1 MFSCLQSK
9 CIISTIC
16 TTYILVQ
23 VQRSFE
29 TLFLM
34 LICSWWWSSV
44 MLAEGTFTFSQ
55 HSSLKSSFTARFSRR
70 EKFWNIINR
79 SSSKCAFYSVMKFS
93 EVKTTTASSK
103 FSCRHLLIIAE
114 KSSQKM
120 RKIFNILTLYT
131 KMLFKISNSIHF
143 PHCWYLGD

>member
-1 MFSCLQSK
+1 MKFSLLYIHTFLIQKLLMFSCLQSK

-23 VQRSFE
+23 VQRFFE

-34 LICSWWWSSV
+34 LIHCWWWSSV
-44 MLAEGTFTFSQ
+44 MLAEGTFTFS
-55 HSSLKSSFTARFSRR
+55 HNSSLNTSFTARFSRR

-79 SSSKCAFYSVMKFS
+79 SSSKCAFYNVMKFS

-103 FSCRHLLIIAE
+103 FSCRHLRIITE
-114 KSSQKM
+114 KSSQK
-120 RKIFNILTLYT
+120 IWNL
-131 KMLFKISNSIHF
+131 
-143 PHCWYLGD
+143 WYLVTLH